1 MKGGSLSLRKFL
13 TKDQSGGVRAENSIL
28 NRSIDFVFKTQVC
41 FDKDDRKKSFKWLY
55 LVYFQQ
61 QSANRQ
67 FIDKDPKPENAFKN
81 AGDSKTQ
88 EGRDRDQN
96 WDGIRSRATSTK
108 EGLIGQ
114 EADSQSNEEC
124 GGRTI
129 ERGDEGVVDVVDS
142 TCKSEEKQVDTTRL
156 GQQRLFSL
164 SPLQDFEIGKT
175 QPCFCKRHWN

>member
-1 MKGGSLSLRKFL
+1 M
-13 TKDQSGGVRAENSIL
+13 AI
-28 NRSIDFVFKTQVC
+28 
-41 FDKDDRKKSFKWLY
+41 Y
-55 LVYFQQ
+55 LAYFQQ

-88 EGRDRDQN
+88 EERDRDQN
-96 WDGIRSRATSTK
+96 WDGTRSRATSSK
-108 EGLIGQ
+108 GDHIGQ

-124 GGRTI
+124 GGRKI
-129 ERGDEGVVDVVDS
+129 EGGDEGAVDVVDS

-164 SPLQDFEIGKT
+164 SPLQNFEIGKT

>member
-1 MKGGSLSLRKFL
+1 MTERN
-13 TKDQSGGVRAENSIL
+13 GV
-28 NRSIDFVFKTQVC
+28 
-41 FDKDDRKKSFKWLY
+41 KWLY
-55 LVYFQQ
+55 LAYFQQ

-81 AGDSKTQ
+81 ACDSKTH

-96 WDGIRSRATSTK
+96 WDGNRNKATSSK

-124 GGRTI
+124 SGRNI
-129 ERGDEGVVDVVDS
+129 EGGDEGVVDVVDS

-164 SPLQDFEIGKT
+164 SPLQDFEFSKT
-175 QPCFCKRHWN
+175 QPCFCKRH